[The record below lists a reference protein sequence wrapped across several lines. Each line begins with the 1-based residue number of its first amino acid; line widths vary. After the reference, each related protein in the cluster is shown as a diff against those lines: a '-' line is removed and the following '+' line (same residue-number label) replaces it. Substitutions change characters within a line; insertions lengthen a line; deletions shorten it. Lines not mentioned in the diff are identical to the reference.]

1 MSTPRINPEFAPILH
16 PLRAGAID
24 FFLAASL
31 YQARK
36 ISFSAAASL
45 AGLGFDEFHYRLK
58 EHFGAGFAI
67 DDTVVLA
74 GYTDWRV
81 PTKDDVGDPGQ
92 LLQRPAQDLE

>member
-1 MSTPRINPEFAPILH
+1 MSTPQVNPEFAQILQ
-16 PLRAGAID
+16 PLGTGAID

-36 ISFSAAASL
+36 ISFSAAAAL

-67 DDTVVLA
+67 NDTVVLEDMA
-74 GYTDWRV
+74 LVRCHFGS
-81 PTKDDVGDPGQ
+81 G
-92 LLQRPAQDLE
+92 A

>member
-1 MSTPRINPEFAPILH
+1 MSTPQINPEFAPILH
-16 PLRAGAID
+16 PLGAGAID

-36 ISFSAAASL
+36 ISFSAAAAL

-67 DDTVVLA
+67 DDTVVLEDIA
-74 GYTDWRV
+74 LVR
-81 PTKDDVGDPGQ
+81 DPSGTGT
-92 LLQRPAQDLE
+92 

>member
-1 MSTPRINPEFAPILH
+1 MSTPQVNPEFDQILQ
-16 PLRAGAID
+16 PLGTGAID

-36 ISFSAAASL
+36 ISFSAAAAF

-67 DDTVVLA
+67 DDAVVLEDMA
-74 GYTDWRV
+74 LVRGHF
-81 PTKDDVGDPGQ
+81 GSG
-92 LLQRPAQDLE
+92 A